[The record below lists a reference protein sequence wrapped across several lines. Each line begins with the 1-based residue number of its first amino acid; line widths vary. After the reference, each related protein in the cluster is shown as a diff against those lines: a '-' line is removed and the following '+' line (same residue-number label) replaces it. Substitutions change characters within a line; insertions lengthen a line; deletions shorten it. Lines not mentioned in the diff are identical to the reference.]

1 MSRIHRVYG
10 VDRLRVIDLSIFPHV
25 TSGNTNAPVIMVA
38 EKASDLIKLRW
49 GYTDGIL
56 SAKRAGF
63 LPRRADGSGNTRIA
77 NNSSSRTT
85 S

>member
-1 MSRIHRVYG
+1 
-10 VDRLRVIDLSIFPHV
+10 
-25 TSGNTNAPVIMVA
+25 MVA